1 MPNMQKNH
9 AEDQG
14 IDLALLPLLRALLD
28 TASITRAGE
37 RLGLSQSAAS
47 RAVARLRTQV
57 SDPLLVRTASG
68 YVLTPLAESLRA
80 NVQVALSAA
89 DKVFRRAP
97 FVPTSTRRRFR
108 IASTDYG
115 VLTAITPLLAQLT
128 QRAPQVGIEVTPW
141 NERTLSQLENGEL
154 DLALYADSSLPPDFH
169 ARDLWT
175 EGYTAMVRSGHPMVT
190 SAHAS
195 KGGFVSWAQIA
206 KFPQIVARYPEGRD
220 YQDDDLLRET
230 GINSHHVL
238 LAVPYFA
245 AAAQVIA
252 TTDAVMVVPSRM
264 AEINALQW
272 RVVALPIK
280 GGTRK
285 FAYRLVWHERVHHD
299 PGVQWLR
306 GLITARHVDIDAAP
320 A

>member
-1 MPNMQKNH
+1 MFNMQKNH
-9 AEDQG
+9 AENQA

-57 SDPLLVRTASG
+57 GDPLLVRTASG

-80 NVQVALSAA
+80 NVQAALSAA

-97 FVPTSTRRRFR
+97 FVPTSTLRRFR

-115 VLTAITPLLAQLT
+115 VLTAITPLLAELT

-175 EGYTAMVRSGHPMVT
+175 ERYTAMVRSGHPLVA
-190 SAHAS
+190 SAKAS

-206 KFPQIVARYPEGRD
+206 KYPQVVARYPEGRD

-238 LAVPYFA
+238 LAAPYFA

-252 TTDAVMVVPSRM
+252 TTDAVMVVPNRI

-285 FAYRLVWHERVHHD
+285 FAYRLVWHERAHHD
-299 PGVQWLR
+299 PGVRWLR
-306 GLITARHVDIDAAP
+306 GLITARHVDIDAVP

>member
-1 MPNMQKNH
+1 MFNMQKSH
-9 AEDQG
+9 AENQAV
-14 IDLALLPLLRALLD
+14 DLALLPLLRALLD

-57 SDPLLVRTASG
+57 GDPLLVRTANG
-68 YVLTPLAESLRA
+68 YVLTPLAENLRA
-80 NVQVALSAA
+80 NVQAALSAA

-97 FVPTSTRRRFR
+97 FMPMSAHRRFR
-108 IASTDYG
+108 IAATDYG
-115 VLTAITPLLAQLT
+115 VITAITPLLAQLV
-128 QRAPQVGIEVTPW
+128 QLAPQVSIEVTPW
-141 NERTLSQLENGEL
+141 NERTLGQLENGEL

-175 EGYTAMVRSGHPMVT
+175 ERYIAMVRSGHPMVA
-190 SAHAS
+190 SAQAL
-195 KGGFVSWAQIA
+195 KGGRVSWAQIA
-206 KFPQIVARYPEGRD
+206 KFPQVVARYPEGREH
-220 YQDDDLLRET
+220 QDDDLLREN
-230 GINSHHVL
+230 GITSHHVL

-252 TTDAVMVVPSRM
+252 TTDAVMVVPNRI
-264 AEINALQW
+264 AEINARQW

-285 FAYRLVWHERVHHD
+285 FAYRLVWHERAHHD
-299 PGVQWLR
+299 PGVTWLR
-306 GLITARHVDIDAAP
+306 GLIAAGAR
-320 A
+320 